1 MTDGFLGQ
9 RLRVLPAPLVQR
21 ALTEPI
27 TDRLLVTDAGHF
39 PHALAHSRSRPS
51 GAEEAI
57 VILCTAGRGRV
68 RTGEATSA
76 VASGQ
81 AVVIPASVP
90 HHYGA
95 DPADPWSIW
104 WLHVR
109 GADAPALVEAVL
121 GGSPSPVVPVGDAFA
136 AKALIEQ
143 AVLALERDET
153 ASSLYRASGAAFHLL
168 AQLAADRSRG
178 PVESGDRI
186 RLAQEHLREHFASP
200 TSLTELA
207 ALAGLSPSHFS
218 ALFTRA
224 TGLGAVEYVK
234 RLRSA
239 RARELLVTTDDS
251 VAEIA
256 RAVGYSDAF
265 YFSRQFRAVTG
276 TSPSQY
282 RADYRAQ
289 E

>member
-21 ALTEPI
+21 ALGEPI

-39 PHALAHSRSRPS
+39 PHAASHSRSRPH
-51 GAEEAI
+51 GADEAI
-57 VILCTAGRGRV
+57 VILCTAGRGAV
-68 RTGEATSA
+68 HAGGATTVVS
-76 VASGQ
+76 SGR
-81 AVVIPASVP
+81 AVVLPAGTP
-90 HHYGA
+90 HRYGA
-95 DPADPWSIW
+95 DPAEPWSVW

-109 GADAPALVEAVL
+109 GADVPALVSAAL
-121 GGSPSPVVPVGDAFA
+121 GDSFGPVVPVGDAFA

-153 ASSLYRASGAAFHLL
+153 AASLYSASGAAFHLL

-178 PVESGDRI
+178 PDESGDRI

-200 TSLTELA
+200 TSITELA

-239 RARELLVTTDDS
+239 RARELLITTDDT

-256 RAVGYSDAF
+256 QAVGYSDAF
-265 YFSRQFRAVTG
+265 YFSRQFRAVNG

-282 RADYRAQ
+282 RANHRAQ
-289 E
+289 A